1 MVKQKLRTKDIALM
15 GLLMALQ
22 LIFTRFLSIETPF
35 LRIGFSFI
43 PTVIMGII
51 FGPLLTGVGSTLSD
65 FIGISL
71 FAKTAPYFPGFS
83 LSAFLGGAI
92 YGYFFYKKEITL
104 KRVILAKLVVSLV
117 VSLLL
122 NTTWLYMMM
131 GQAALVQLP
140 IRIVRIII
148 GFPIE
153 VFIIYY
159 LGNHRI
165 LKQQIQRFQKN

>member
-71 FAKTAPYFPGFS
+71 FAKTGPYFPGFS